1 MRSMIYGVVV
11 AVGTTACSSVGSAQ
25 VTPPVPQPI
34 PATVSPVSSPVL
46 VGTWDAITRS
56 YGGIGSTILFSEDS
70 LFALVLG
77 AMVEMKYKVNGEEIT
92 FSSEEHGQ
100 KFSETQKLTFI
111 GDTAVISVKK
121 CSIKLIP
128 LEKGT
133 VAGSTVGK
141 WRLMHM
147 TGVPA
152 YEEYSPDGVT
162 RLRVPMQVQKGKY
175 SVRGDTI
182 AFHTITPRSE
192 DWSAQFRLTSDTLT
206 VSNAIGQHRYLRAHP
221 LIPLDVQQPAPPAG
235 MLCRP

>member
-1 MRSMIYGVVV
+1 MRSLAHGV
-11 AVGTTACSSVGSAQ
+11 AVALLTAACSSAGTAQ
-25 VTPPVPQPI
+25 STPPVSQP
-34 PATVSPVSSPVL
+34 APVL
-46 VGTWDAITRS
+46 ASPTPFTSLIGTWDAVTRS

-92 FSSEEHGQ
+92 FFSEERDK
-100 KFSETQKLTFI
+100 KFSETQKLTFV

-121 CSIKLIP
+121 CSMKLIP

-133 VAGSTVGK
+133 VAGSPVGK

-162 RLRVPMQVQKGKY
+162 RLRVPIQVQKGKY

-192 DWSAQFRLTSDTLT
+192 DWSAQFRVTSDTLT

-221 LIPLDVQQPAPPAG
+221 LIPLDVEQPAPPAG